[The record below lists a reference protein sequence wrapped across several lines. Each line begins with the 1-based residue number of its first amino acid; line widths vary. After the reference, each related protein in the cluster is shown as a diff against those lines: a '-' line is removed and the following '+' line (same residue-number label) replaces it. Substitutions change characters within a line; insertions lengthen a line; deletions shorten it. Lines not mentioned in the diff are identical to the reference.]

1 MRTHVLTGAA
11 SGIGRALAERLRDRG
26 DHLVLLLRD
35 ADRIDELRPDF
46 PAAVFV
52 EADLARPRTLAGIGH
67 LVSGPVHSLVHVAGV
82 IALGSV
88 GELDVADWQHQLDV
102 NLTAPAVLT
111 RELLPH
117 LRAGRGTVVFVNSG
131 AGLSGH
137 AGWSA
142 YAASKFGL
150 RGLAD
155 CLRLEEAEHGV
166 RVTSVFPG
174 RTGTPMQQRVH
185 DHEGREY
192 DAARFLRADTV
203 ADAVLQVLDLPPD
216 GTIPEIVL
224 RTAPLP
230 AG

>member
-1 MRTHVLTGAA
+1 MRTHVLTGAG
-11 SGIGRALAERLRDRG
+11 SGIGRALADRLRDRG
-26 DHLVLLLRD
+26 DRLVLLLRD
-35 ADRIDELRPDF
+35 AGRIDDLRPDF
-46 PAAVFV
+46 PHAVFV
-52 EADLARPRTLAGIGH
+52 EADLSRPASLAGLGD
-67 LVSGPVHSLVHVAGV
+67 VVTGPVSSLVHVAGV
-82 IALGSV
+82 IDLAP
-88 GELDVADWQHQLDV
+88 VADLELASWREQLDV
-102 NLTAPAVLT
+102 NLTAPAMLT
-111 RELLPH
+111 RELLPR

-185 DHEGREY
+185 EHEGREY

-216 GTIPEIVL
+216 GSIPEIVL
-224 RTAPLP
+224 RTAPTP